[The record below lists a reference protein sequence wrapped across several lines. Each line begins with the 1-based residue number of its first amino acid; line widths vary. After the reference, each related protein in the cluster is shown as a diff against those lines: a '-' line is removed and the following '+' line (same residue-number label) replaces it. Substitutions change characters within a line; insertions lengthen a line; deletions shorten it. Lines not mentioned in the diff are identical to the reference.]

1 MHLSQIGTS
10 ELSVN
15 FIKYNKI
22 YKRQWQVTASSSNK
36 YFDFCPNSAIYLLGE
51 KRNEN
56 LDKTL
61 LEQQK
66 CSSACDAS
74 HEEGFHKLNVA
85 RSQNKV
91 DILVISETKLDS
103 SFPLNHFHIVRFTTL
118 YRLDRNQNGGNIM
131 LYIREDIPSKTLT
144 EIKLETKLETFLL
157 KSI

>member
-1 MHLSQIGTS
+1 M
-10 ELSVN
+10 
-15 FIKYNKI
+15 
-22 YKRQWQVTASSSNK
+22 
-36 YFDFCPNSAIYLLGE
+36 LGE

-66 CSSACDAS
+66 CSSACDFS
-74 HEEGFHKLNVA
+74 HEEGFHKLNIA

-103 SFPLNHFHIVRFTTL
+103 SFPLNHFHKVRFTTL